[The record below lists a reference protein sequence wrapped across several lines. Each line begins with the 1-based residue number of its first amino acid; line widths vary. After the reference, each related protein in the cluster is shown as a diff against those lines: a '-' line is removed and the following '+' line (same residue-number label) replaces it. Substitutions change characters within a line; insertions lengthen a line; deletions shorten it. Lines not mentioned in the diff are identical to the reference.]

1 MTAGRLT
8 DAQIE
13 AYRDDGYL
21 LLENAVPAELVDRL
35 VETMQTFIERS
46 RSQSASSPDILLGPG
61 HSVDRP
67 MLRRI
72 PQTVAFHPVF
82 EDFGLRGPLL
92 EIAEDLIGPNIR
104 FHHSKLNFKSPH
116 GGEEIKWHQD
126 IPFWPHSNYSP
137 LTIGVYLTDVD
148 EDMAPMGVFAGSHRG
163 PISTLRNPEGDWTG
177 SLSDEEVSMLEP
189 GALRWLCGPRGS
201 VTVHN
206 CRIVHGSRA
215 HLSDRIRP
223 LLLHTYAPTDA
234 IPLTRIMDPVRFGN
248 VIVRG
253 GPASHARFDAEPCPM
268 PPDWGAGD
276 YSSIFS
282 AQQEKLG

>member
-13 AYRDDGYL
+13 AYRDEGYL
-21 LLENAVPAELVDRL
+21 LVENAIPAGLVDRL
-35 VETMQTFIERS
+35 VETMETFIERS
-46 RSQSASSPDILLGPG
+46 RSLSASLPDILLGPG
-61 HSVDRP
+61 HSADRP

-72 PQTVAFHPVF
+72 PQTVAFHQVF

-92 EIAEDLIGPNIR
+92 DIAEDLIGPNIR

-126 IPFWPHSNYSP
+126 IQFWPHSNYSP
-137 LTIGVYLTDVD
+137 LTIGVFLTDVD
-148 EDMAPMGVFAGSHRG
+148 EDMAPMGLFAGSHQG
-163 PISTLRNPEGDWTG
+163 PISTLRNAEGGWTG
-177 SLSDEEVSMLEP
+177 SLSDQEVSTLDP
-189 GALRWLCGPRGS
+189 KTLRWLCGPRGS

-215 HLSDRIRP
+215 NLSDRIRP

-253 GPASHARFDAEPCPM
+253 GPASHARFDSEPCPM

>member
-1 MTAGRLT
+1 MA
-8 DAQIE
+8 
-13 AYRDDGYL
+13 
-21 LLENAVPAELVDRL
+21 
-35 VETMQTFIERS
+35 
-46 RSQSASSPDILLGPG
+46 PG
-61 HSVDRP
+61 H
-67 MLRRI
+67 
-72 PQTVAFHPVF
+72 PV
-82 EDFGLRGPLL
+82 L
-92 EIAEDLIGPNIR
+92 A
-104 FHHSKLNFKSPH
+104 
-116 GGEEIKWHQD
+116 
-126 IPFWPHSNYSP
+126 HSNCSP

-163 PISTLRNPEGDWTG
+163 PISTLRDVDGGWTG
-177 SLSDEEVSMLEP
+177 SLSDQEVASLDP

-201 VTVHN
+201 VTIHN

-215 HLSDRIRP
+215 NLSDRIRP